1 MPYMADGTPIDI
13 ILTPLGVPS
22 RMNLGQILELHL
34 GMAAHSL
41 GYQAIVPPF
50 AGATE
55 DEIKDELEKAGL
67 NRNGTMTLYDGL
79 TGESFDQDIAV
90 GYMYMLK
97 LHHMVED
104 KMHMRSVGP
113 YSLINQQPLGGKAQK
128 GGQRFGEMEV
138 WALLGHGTAYIL
150 REVLTIKSDDIVGR
164 SAAFD
169 AIVKG
174 KKIPEPN
181 IPASFNVLLN
191 NLRGLALDIDLNKE
205 AK

>member
-1 MPYMADGTPIDI
+1 
-13 ILTPLGVPS
+13 L
-22 RMNLGQILELHL
+22 LE
-34 GMAAHSL
+34 
-41 GYQAIVPPF
+41 
-50 AGATE
+50 ATE

-138 WALLGHGTAYIL
+138 WAL
-150 REVLTIKSDDIVGR
+150 
-164 SAAFD
+164 
-169 AIVKG
+169 
-174 KKIPEPN
+174 
-181 IPASFNVLLN
+181 
-191 NLRGLALDIDLNKE
+191 E
-205 AK
+205 A

>member
-1 MPYMADGTPIDI
+1 MDLSIFD
-13 ILTPLGVPS
+13 S
-22 RMNLGQILELHL
+22 SSSFSE
-34 GMAAHSL
+34 
-41 GYQAIVPPF
+41 
-50 AGATE
+50 
-55 DEIKDELEKAGL
+55 EIKDELEEAGYS
-67 NRNGTMTLYDGL
+67 RNGTMTLYDGL
-79 TGESFDQDIAV
+79 TGEPFDQDIAV
-90 GYMYMLK
+90 GYMYILK

-138 WALLGHGTAYIL
+138 WALLGHGTAHIL
-150 REVLTIKSDDIVGR
+150 REVLTIKSDDILGR

-174 KKIPEPN
+174 KRIPDPG

-191 NLRGLALDIDLNKE
+191 NLRGLALDIDLK
-205 AK
+205 KK